1 MENHEITE
9 DEGKLMPRYLTW
21 IVSKGGSMISIDT
34 KGYVLLILE
43 FPRLLKRN
51 RNYL

>member
-1 MENHEITE
+1 
-9 DEGKLMPRYLTW
+9 MPHYLTW
-21 IVSKGGSMISIDT
+21 TIVSKGGSMIWIDT